1 MGIGAMYTD
10 NQRNLTTEP
19 LQSQADPSPHSYP
32 VGRVIAVS
40 GSKLQGILLP
50 YKGDSGAAAVTPDV
64 RLGAIIKVETPHSS
78 VFGVVGQL
86 TVADP
91 AADAFD
97 SVRRQ
102 FDIELLGEIPR
113 RDPNGVERSFNRG
126 VAVYPVLDDDI
137 YLATPDERSR
147 IYARPDKANV
157 RIGTLH
163 PDNDLPAYISTDDL
177 LGKHFAILGSTG
189 SGKSC
194 SAALILRSILADHPN
209 GHVILLDPHNEY
221 FQSFGDTADVV
232 SPDKLEM
239 PYWLLN
245 FEEIVE
251 VIVGRGRPDSE
262 VQMSILKE
270 AIVHAKK
277 KFAGDKAKTEHITV
291 DTPIPYVLSEL
302 IAHIG
307 GQMGQFEN
315 PESSAPFLR
324 LKSRL
329 ESLRSDRRYAFMFS
343 GLVVQDVLPD
353 ILSRILSIPVQQ
365 KPITILDLSGVPSE
379 IVDVVVSV
387 LCRIIFDFALW
398 SVPAQALPVLL
409 VCEEAHRYVP
419 ADSQDGFGPTKKAI
433 SRIAM
438 EGRKYGVS
446 LCLISQRPSELSP
459 NILSQCNTMFALRM
473 SNERDQEIARR
484 ALPESAMGLLNALPA
499 LRTQEAVVCGEGV
512 SMPIR
517 LRFADLDP
525 NFRPKSG
532 NADFSVRWQR
542 EDQGREFINSTVERW
557 RSQFRSEDSPQLQRP
572 VAPQP
577 QQAAAPQ
584 AAAPQA
590 AQPTPQQPAAPQL
603 RK

>member
-1 MGIGAMYTD
+1 MHTDSQQNLATDPQQSPANAGAYG
-10 NQRNLTTEP
+10 
-19 LQSQADPSPHSYP
+19 YP
-32 VGRVIAVS
+32 VGRVISVS
-40 GSKLQGILLP
+40 GSALRGILLP
-50 YKGDSGAAAVTPDV
+50 YKGNDGAAVVTPDL
-64 RLGAIIKVETPHSS
+64 RIGAIVKVETANSS
-78 VFGVVGQL
+78 VFGVVGHL
-86 TVADP
+86 TVVDP
-91 AADAFD
+91 SADAFD
-97 SVRRQ
+97 SVNRQ
-102 FDIELLGEIPR
+102 FDVELLGEIPR
-113 RDPNGVERSFNRG
+113 RDPNGNERSFNRG

-137 YLATPDERSR
+137 YLATPEERAR
-147 IYARPDKANV
+147 IYARPNKANV
-157 RIGTLH
+157 RVGTLH
-163 PDNDLPAYISTDDL
+163 PDNDLPAFVSTDDL

-194 SAALILRSILADHPN
+194 SVALILRKILEDHPN
-209 GHVILLDPHNEY
+209 GHVVLLDPHNEY
-221 FQSFGDTADVV
+221 FQSFGETADVV

-251 VIVGRGRPDSE
+251 VIVGHGRPDTE
-262 VQMSILKE
+262 VQTAILKE

-277 KFAGDKAKTEHITV
+277 KFAGEKGTTEHITV

-302 IAHIG
+302 ISHIG

-343 GLVVQDVLPD
+343 GLVVQDVLPLV
-353 ILSRILSIPVQQ
+353 LSRILSIPVAN

-419 ADSQDGFGPTKKAI
+419 ADSGAGFGPTKKAI

-446 LCLISQRPSELSP
+446 LCLISQRPSELSA

-484 ALPESAMGLLNALPA
+484 ALPESASGLLGALPA

-517 LRFADLDP
+517 LRFDDLDP
-525 NFRPKSG
+525 NHRPKSG

-542 EDQGREFINSTVERW
+542 EDQGAAFIASTVERW
-557 RSQFRSEDSPQLQRP
+557 RSQFRSEDTAKLQRPAAAQPQQQP
-572 VAPQP
+572 VAPQGQKP
-577 QQAAAPQ
+577 V
-584 AAAPQA
+584 A
-590 AQPTPQQPAAPQL
+590 AQPQRQAPPQL